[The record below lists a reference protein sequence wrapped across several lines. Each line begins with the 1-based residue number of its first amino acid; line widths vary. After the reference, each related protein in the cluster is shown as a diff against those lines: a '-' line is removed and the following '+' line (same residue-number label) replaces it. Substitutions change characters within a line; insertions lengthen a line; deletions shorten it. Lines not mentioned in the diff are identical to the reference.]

1 MPRISKLTARP
12 KKPVYFVRK
21 IKLVTQRLTSISARR
36 VLSLALRSVES
47 NAIEF
52 LLRQV
57 LISSSGIFA
66 LIILISLPLS
76 ASTIVLKN
84 GKTLQGKIVNQSR
97 TEVHIEIKG
106 KVQIIPKTKISEIN
120 LKDTKKDEPK
130 KVITTKLLPPKTE
143 QTAIPSSWKETKWTI
158 SGRSAIL
165 PGWGQWKIGQK
176 KWAVIS
182 FLLFAGAALYVNNCK
197 EKASAEENN
206 YKSNS
211 TAITIVA
218 FMDPNLNPVSSDERV
233 LTTTLV
239 TRILTTATA
248 TNPYFSNYDRAT
260 SQYNQAQW
268 LLGAVYGLQLI
279 HAFLFAK
286 NYEKIQTLLFDS
298 NTEGWKF
305 SAVTVKNPIN
315 GFTEITPTAVYTVK
329 F

>member
-1 MPRISKLTARP
+1 MSRISKFIARP
-12 KKPVYFVRK
+12 KNPADFVRK
-21 IKLVTQRLTSISARR
+21 TKLVTQRLTSIDARR
-36 VLSLALRSVES
+36 
-47 NAIEF
+47 
-52 LLRQV
+52 V

-97 TEVHIEIKG
+97 TEVHIEING
-106 KVQIIPKTKISEIN
+106 KTQIIPKAEISEIN
-120 LKDTKKDEPK
+120 LKDPKKDEPK
-130 KVITTKLLPPKTE
+130 KVTAKLPPKTNDKTE
-143 QTAIPSSWKETKWTI
+143 QTTISSSWKETEWTI

-182 FLLFAGAALYVNNCK
+182 FLLFAGTVLYTNNCK

-206 YKSNS
+206 YKFNS
-211 TAITIVA
+211 TAITIAA
-218 FMDPNLNPVSSDERV
+218 FMDPNLNSDSSDETVR
-233 LTTTLV
+233 TTILV
-239 TRILTTATA
+239 RRILTTATA

-286 NYEKIQTLLFDS
+286 DYEKIQTLLFDL
-298 NTEGWKF
+298 NPEGWKF

-315 GFTEITPTAVYTVK
+315 GFTEITPTAVYTIK

>member
-1 MPRISKLTARP
+1 MG
-12 KKPVYFVRK
+12 
-21 IKLVTQRLTSISARR
+21 
-36 VLSLALRSVES
+36 
-47 NAIEF
+47 
-52 LLRQV
+52 QV
-57 LISSSGIFA
+57 FISSSGIFA

-106 KVQIIPKTKISEIN
+106 KVQIIPKTEISEIN
-120 LKDTKKDEPK
+120 LKDPKKDEPK
-130 KVITTKLLPPKTE
+130 KVITTKLLPPKTNDKTE

-158 SGRSAIL
+158 FARSAIL

-218 FMDPNLNPVSSDERV
+218 FMDPNLNPVSSDEKVR
-233 LTTTLV
+233 TTTLV

-286 NYEKIQTLLFDS
+286 DYEKIQTLLFDS

-305 SAVTVKNPIN
+305 SAATVKNPIN
-315 GFTEITPTAVYTVK
+315 GFIEITPTAVYTVK

>member
-1 MPRISKLTARP
+1 MSRISKLT
-12 KKPVYFVRK
+12 
-21 IKLVTQRLTSISARR
+21 
-36 VLSLALRSVES
+36 
-47 NAIEF
+47 
-52 LLRQV
+52 
-57 LISSSGIFA
+57 SSSGIFA

-97 TEVHIEIKG
+97 TEVQIEING
-106 KVQIIPKTKISEIN
+106 KMQIVPKTEISEIN
-120 LKDTKKDEPK
+120 LKDPKKNEPK
-130 KVITTKLLPPKTE
+130 KVTTKPPSKTNDKIE
-143 QTAIPSSWKETKWTI
+143 QTAISSSWKETKWSI
-158 SGRSAIL
+158 SSRSAIL
-165 PGWGQWKIGQK
+165 PGWGQWKVGQK

-182 FLLFAGAALYVNNCK
+182 FLLFTGAALYANNCK

-211 TAITIVA
+211 AAITIAA
-218 FMDPNLNPVSSDERV
+218 FMDPSLNPVSSDETVRA
-233 LTTTLV
+233 TTLV
-239 TRILTTATA
+239 TRILTTATI

-286 NYEKIQTLLFDS
+286 DYEKIQTLLFDS
-298 NTEGWKF
+298 NPEGWKF
-305 SAVTVKNPIN
+305 SAVTVKSPIN

>member
-1 MPRISKLTARP
+1 M
-12 KKPVYFVRK
+12 
-21 IKLVTQRLTSISARR
+21 
-36 VLSLALRSVES
+36 
-47 NAIEF
+47 
-52 LLRQV
+52 
-57 LISSSGIFA
+57 FA

-76 ASTIVLKN
+76 ASAIVFKN
-84 GKTLQGKIVNQSR
+84 GKILRGKIVNQSR
-97 TEVHIEIKG
+97 TEVHIEING
-106 KVQIIPKTKISEIN
+106 KVQIIPKTEISEIN
-120 LKDTKKDEPK
+120 LKDPKKDEPK
-130 KVITTKLLPPKTE
+130 KVTAKLPPPKTE
-143 QTAIPSSWKETKWTI
+143 QTVIPSSWKETKWTI

-165 PGWGQWKIGQK
+165 PGWGQWKVGQK

-182 FLLFAGAALYVNNCK
+182 FLLFAGAALYTNNCK
-197 EKASAEENN
+197 EKASTEENN

-211 TAITIVA
+211 TAITIVS
-218 FMDPNLNPVSSDERV
+218 FIDPNLNPVSSDETMR
-233 LTTTLV
+233 TTILV
-239 TRILTTATA
+239 RRILTTATA

-286 NYEKIQTLLFDS
+286 DYEKIQTLLFDS
-298 NTEGWKF
+298 NPEGWKF

>member
-1 MPRISKLTARP
+1 MSRISKL
-12 KKPVYFVRK
+12 
-21 IKLVTQRLTSISARR
+21 
-36 VLSLALRSVES
+36 
-47 NAIEF
+47 
-52 LLRQV
+52 
-57 LISSSGIFA
+57 ISSLGMFA

-76 ASTIVLKN
+76 ATAIVFKN
-84 GKTLQGKIVNQSR
+84 GKILRGKIVNQSR
-97 TEVHIEIKG
+97 TEVHIEING
-106 KVQIIPKTKISEIN
+106 KVQIIPKTEISEIN
-120 LKDTKKDEPK
+120 LKDPKKDEPK
-130 KVITTKLLPPKTE
+130 KVTAKLPPPKTNEKTE
-143 QTAIPSSWKETKWTI
+143 QTVIPSSWKETKWTI

-165 PGWGQWKIGQK
+165 PGWGQWKVGQK

-182 FLLFAGAALYVNNCK
+182 FLLFAGAALYTSNCK
-197 EKASAEENN
+197 EKASTEENN

-218 FMDPNLNPVSSDERV
+218 FMDPNLNPVSSDE
-233 LTTTLV
+233 TTRTTILV
-239 TRILTTATA
+239 RRILTTATA

-286 NYEKIQTLLFDS
+286 DYEKIQTLLFDS
-298 NTEGWKF
+298 NSEGWKF